1 MSVQQKPQ
9 SRRTSHSPSSVAG
22 EIMSPKISTES
33 FIDPIQADRSCT
45 DDGGITSAT
54 GVPWRVM
61 QIGFLVLRTRSSTAR
76 HFALNSEIAISSMK
90 KPPMVIIMDHG
101 HNSGQPLSSALLLK
115 PIPGLA
121 RRRKLLLRRRRLRPR
136 LFLQL
141 QQQRQIC
148 LRRRLQNF
156 DRLLP
161 INRSIVRRQM
171 LILLAVVIVNVRA
184 YY

>member
-61 QIGFLVLRTRSSTAR
+61 QIGFLVLRTRSSMAR
-76 HFALNSEIAISSMK
+76 HFALNSEIAISSMR
-90 KPPMVIIMDHG
+90 PPMVIIMDHS
-101 HNSGQPLSSALLLK
+101 HNSGQPLNSPLLLE
-115 PIPGLA
+115 PVQRFPC
-121 RRRKLLLRRRRLRPR
+121 RRELLLRRRRLRPR
-136 LFLQL
+136 LLLQL
-141 QQQRQIC
+141 QQ
-148 LRRRLQNF
+148 
-156 DRLLP
+156 
-161 INRSIVRRQM
+161 
-171 LILLAVVIVNVRA
+171 
-184 YY
+184 